1 MLIDFFKKFFSKPV
15 SPELPVKL
23 SRKEIIDSIDYG
35 KFQSPE
41 FINNKKQETL
51 LLVDD
56 IEISE
61 FLYKADFDGIL
72 SVYKLNVMKEY
83 NYIKALGP
91 ECGYS
96 AINFIRNSDILIT
109 HAILDLTLGHIEI
122 VSDGTYIEVDGVDIA
137 IELYKHNPDVK
148 ILFSTAHSLDNK
160 NSTVKYYFHKLQE
173 ATGKSLLDLYLNKNG
188 NRKDSLYKLLK
199 KG

>member
-1 MLIDFFKKFFSKPV
+1 MLMKLFKKFFSKPV
-15 SPELPVKL
+15 PMELPVKL
-23 SRKEIIDSIDYG
+23 NRKEIIDSIDYS
-35 KFQSPE
+35 KFKSLE
-41 FINNKKQETL
+41 YDNTKQKTL

-61 FLYKADFDGIL
+61 FLYKADFDGLL
-72 SVYKLNVMKEY
+72 SMYKLDVMKEY
-83 NYIKALGP
+83 NYVKALGP
-91 ECGYS
+91 VCGYS
-96 AINFIRNSDILIT
+96 AINFIRTSEVLIT

-137 IELYKHNPDVK
+137 IELYRHNPDVK

-160 NSTVKYYFHKLQE
+160 NSTVKYYFNKLQE
-173 ATGKSLLDLYLNKNG
+173 ATGRSLLDLYLNKNG
-188 NRKDSLYKLLK
+188 DRKDSLYNLLK

>member
-1 MLIDFFKKFFSKPV
+1 MLMKLFKKFFSKPV
-15 SPELPVKL
+15 PPELPAKL
-23 SRKEIIDSIDYG
+23 NRKEIIDSIDYT
-35 KFQSPE
+35 KFKSLE
-41 FINNKKQETL
+41 YDNTKQKTL

-61 FLYKADFDGIL
+61 FLYKADFDGLL
-72 SVYKLNVMKEY
+72 SMYKLDVMKEY
-83 NYIKALGP
+83 NYVKALGP
-91 ECGYS
+91 VCGYS
-96 AINFIRNSDILIT
+96 AINFIRTSEVLIT

-160 NSTVKYYFHKLQE
+160 NSTVKYYFNKLQE
-173 ATGKSLLDLYLNKNG
+173 ATGRSLLDLYLNKNG
-188 NRKDSLYKLLK
+188 DRKDSLYNLLK

>member
-1 MLIDFFKKFFSKPV
+1 MLMKLIKKFFSKPV
-15 SPELPVKL
+15 PLELPVKL
-23 SRKEIIDSIDYG
+23 NRKEIIDSIDYN
-35 KFQSPE
+35 KFKSLE
-41 FINNKKQETL
+41 YVNKTQKTL

-61 FLYKADFDGIL
+61 FLYKADFDGLL
-72 SVYKLNVMKEY
+72 SMYKLDVMNEY
-83 NYIKALGP
+83 NYVKALGP
-91 ECGYS
+91 VCGYS
-96 AINFIRNSDILIT
+96 AINFIRTSEVLIT

-137 IELYKHNPDVK
+137 IELYRHNPDVK

-160 NSTVKYYFHKLQE
+160 NSTVKYYFNKLQE
-173 ATGKSLLDLYLNKNG
+173 ATGRSLLDLYLNKNG
-188 NRKDSLYKLLK
+188 DRKDSLYNLLK

>member
-1 MLIDFFKKFFSKPV
+1 MLMKLFKKFFSKPV
-15 SPELPVKL
+15 PPELPAKL
-23 SRKEIIDSIDYG
+23 NRKEIIDSIDYS
-35 KFQSPE
+35 KFKSLE
-41 FINNKKQETL
+41 YVNTKQKTL

-61 FLYKADFDGIL
+61 FLYKADFDGLL
-72 SVYKLNVMKEY
+72 SMYKLDVMKEY
-83 NYIKALGP
+83 NYVKALGP
-91 ECGYS
+91 VCGYS
-96 AINFIRNSDILIT
+96 AINFIRTSEVLIT

-160 NSTVKYYFHKLQE
+160 NSTVKYYFNKLQE
-173 ATGKSLLDLYLNKNG
+173 ATGRSLLDLYLNKNG
-188 NRKDSLYKLLK
+188 DRKDSLYNLLK

>member
-1 MLIDFFKKFFSKPV
+1 MLMKLFKKFFSKPV
-15 SPELPVKL
+15 PPELPVKL
-23 SRKEIIDSIDYG
+23 NRKEIIDSIDYT
-35 KFQSPE
+35 KFKSLE
-41 FINNKKQETL
+41 YVNTKQKTL

-61 FLYKADFDGIL
+61 FLYKADFDGLL
-72 SVYKLNVMKEY
+72 SMYKLDVMNEY
-83 NYIKALGP
+83 NYVKALGP
-91 ECGYS
+91 VCGYS
-96 AINFIRNSDILIT
+96 AINFIRTSEVLIT

-137 IELYKHNPDVK
+137 IELYRHNPDVK

-160 NSTVKYYFHKLQE
+160 NSTVNYYFNKLQE
-173 ATGKSLLDLYLNKNG
+173 ATGRSLLDLYLNKNG
-188 NRKDSLYKLLK
+188 DRKDSLYNLLK

>member
-1 MLIDFFKKFFSKPV
+1 MLMKLIKKFFSKPV
-15 SPELPVKL
+15 PPELPVKL
-23 SRKEIIDSIDYG
+23 NRKEIIDSIDYN
-35 KFQSPE
+35 KFKSLE
-41 FINNKKQETL
+41 YVNTKQKTL

-61 FLYKADFDGIL
+61 FLYKADFDGLL
-72 SVYKLNVMKEY
+72 SMYKLDVMNEY
-83 NYIKALGP
+83 NYVKALGP
-91 ECGYS
+91 VCGYS
-96 AINFIRNSDILIT
+96 AINFIRTSEVLIT

-137 IELYKHNPDVK
+137 IELYRHNPDVK

-160 NSTVKYYFHKLQE
+160 NSTVKYYFNKLQE
-173 ATGKSLLDLYLNKNG
+173 ATGRSLLDLYLNKNG
-188 NRKDSLYKLLK
+188 DRKDSLYNLLK

>member
-1 MLIDFFKKFFSKPV
+1 MLMKLFKKFFSKPV
-15 SPELPVKL
+15 PLELPVKL
-23 SRKEIIDSIDYG
+23 NRKEIIDSIDYT
-35 KFQSPE
+35 KFKSLE
-41 FINNKKQETL
+41 YVNKTQKTL

-61 FLYKADFDGIL
+61 FLYKADFDGLL
-72 SVYKLNVMKEY
+72 SMYKLDVMNEY
-83 NYIKALGP
+83 NYVKALGP
-91 ECGYS
+91 VCGYS
-96 AINFIRNSDILIT
+96 AINFIRTSEVLIT

-137 IELYKHNPDVK
+137 IELYRHNPDVK

-160 NSTVKYYFHKLQE
+160 NSTVKYYFNKLQE
-173 ATGKSLLDLYLNKNG
+173 ATGRSLLDLYLNKNG
-188 NRKDSLYKLLK
+188 DRKDSLYNLLK

>member
-1 MLIDFFKKFFSKPV
+1 MLMKLIKKFFSKPV
-15 SPELPVKL
+15 PLELPVKL
-23 SRKEIIDSIDYG
+23 NRKEIIDSIDYT
-35 KFQSPE
+35 KFKSLE
-41 FINNKKQETL
+41 YVNKTQKTL

-61 FLYKADFDGIL
+61 FLYKADFDGLL
-72 SVYKLNVMKEY
+72 SMYKLDVMNEY
-83 NYIKALGP
+83 NYVKALGP
-91 ECGYS
+91 VCGYS
-96 AINFIRNSDILIT
+96 AINFIRTSEVLIT

-137 IELYKHNPDVK
+137 IELYRHNPDVK

-160 NSTVKYYFHKLQE
+160 NSTVKYYFNKLQE
-173 ATGKSLLDLYLNKNG
+173 ATGRSLLDLYLNKNG
-188 NRKDSLYKLLK
+188 DRKDSLYNLLK